1 MSTELAI
8 IKSENIAPIIQATP
22 QSYNDNRTSHDR
34 CLAACQQLL
43 ATIKQNGMTDELDQ
57 QAANYID
64 KSRRT
69 FKVMNERRSPVTK
82 LFDEVRTAFT
92 SLENDIDPTRR
103 DTVPYQLQQL
113 RNQYAAKKH
122 AELLERQRKEAERQ
136 RKEAELNKYKSDV
149 EADLRAK
156 CSVHLMSY
164 LESLI
169 NLDAAITLDNF
180 QESEEK
186 IKNTDTKLS
195 TSFIDSLHSTISL
208 PMSLTSQEA
217 SSIEATIKENIIS
230 RFKDHYTTNV
240 IAKRDYIIDRLP
252 SKHRELETLAN
263 ANKEEAERIKT
274 EKAERERKEAEE
286 LKQAELKRQEE
297 ERQQAELKKQQQSMQ
312 DLFAAQATVEGY
324 APKSKV
330 TKKIHL
336 LNSEGILPI
345 LSLWFTKEGATLSP
359 EELSKKFKFAI
370 TYCEKLAN
378 KEGVTLDDENIEYID
393 EVKAK

>member
-1 MSTELAI
+1 
-8 IKSENIAPIIQATP
+8 
-22 QSYNDNRTSHDR
+22 
-34 CLAACQQLL
+34 
-43 ATIKQNGMTDELDQ
+43 
-57 QAANYID
+57 
-64 KSRRT
+64 
-69 FKVMNERRSPVTK
+69 
-82 LFDEVRTAFT
+82 
-92 SLENDIDPTRR
+92 
-103 DTVPYQLQQL
+103 
-113 RNQYAAKKH
+113 
-122 AELLERQRKEAERQ
+122 
-136 RKEAELNKYKSDV
+136 
-149 EADLRAK
+149 
-156 CSVHLMSY
+156 
-164 LESLI
+164 
-169 NLDAAITLDNF
+169 
-180 QESEEK
+180 
-186 IKNTDTKLS
+186 
-195 TSFIDSLHSTISL
+195 
-208 PMSLTSQEA
+208 MSLTSQEA
-217 SSIEATIKENIIS
+217 SSIEATINENIIS
-230 RFKDHYTTNV
+230 RFKDHHTTNV

-263 ANKEEAERIKT
+263 ANKEEAERIKI

-312 DLFAAQATVEGY
+312 DLFAGQATVEGY

>member
-43 ATIKQNGMTDELDQ
+43 ATIQQNGMTDELDQ
-57 QAANYID
+57 QAASYID

-122 AELLERQRKEAERQ
+122 AEQLERQ

-180 QESEEK
+180 KESEEK
-186 IKNTDTKLS
+186 IKNTDTNLS

-208 PMSLTSQEA
+208 PFSLTSQEA
-217 SSIEATIKENIIS
+217 ASIEATIKENIIS
-230 RFKDHYTTNV
+230 RFKDHYTSNV

-252 SKHRELETLAN
+252 SKHHELETLAN

-274 EKAERERKEAEE
+274 EKAERERKEAEA

-312 DLFAAQATVEGY
+312 DLFAGQATVEGY

-345 LSLWFTKEGATLSP
+345 LSMWFTKEGATLSP
-359 EELSKKFKFAI
+359 EELAKKFKFAI

>member
-43 ATIKQNGMTDELDQ
+43 ATIQQNGMTDELDQ
-57 QAANYID
+57 QAASYID

-122 AELLERQRKEAERQ
+122 AEQLERQRKEAERQ

-180 QESEEK
+180 KESEEK
-186 IKNTDTKLS
+186 IKNTDTNLS

-208 PMSLTSQEA
+208 PFSLTSQEA
-217 SSIEATIKENIIS
+217 ASIEATIKENIIS
-230 RFKDHYTTNV
+230 RFKDHYTSNV

-252 SKHRELETLAN
+252 SKHHELETLAN

-274 EKAERERKEAEE
+274 EKAERERKEAEA
-286 LKQAELKRQEE
+286 LK
-297 ERQQAELKKQQQSMQ
+297 QAELKKQQQSMQ
-312 DLFAAQATVEGY
+312 DLFAGQATVEGY

-345 LSLWFTKEGATLSP
+345 LSMWFTKEGATLSP
-359 EELSKKFKFAI
+359 EELAKKFKFAI